1 MGACPYGEV
10 GKMAEQAGLRTGIRP
25 TNYHPPHPPLR
36 GPPSPRRRLRMF
48 VPCEKME
55 RITWLRAGMGA
66 CPYAEE
72 RCETVPYEKI
82 ILAVEGQKKDSS
94 QQKLRMTR

>member
-1 MGACPYGEV
+1 
-10 GKMAEQAGLRTGIRP
+10 
-25 TNYHPPHPPLR
+25 
-36 GPPSPRRRLRMF
+36 MF